1 MYSTLGLLLVLAF
14 GLLAL
19 QLSRASRM
27 RRLAMGRI
35 AVQVQE
41 LEGAAEML
49 GPDVLVVRRFP
60 TRYRWAGPV
69 VGVLVA
75 GLVLALTTLPKLYA
89 VGVSVLVASLLHL
102 FENSRADRQVEQ
114 MEAQLADAI
123 DMLVSS
129 LRAGSALLAALD
141 AALREAR
148 MPLRA
153 ELEDVVGRIRIGD
166 DPRAVVQELAQRV
179 PLESFRLF
187 AHTLLV
193 HWETGGSLTSALR
206 TVSKTVRDRLEISRR
221 ISAQAIESQ
230 VSVAAVMLITYGLLI
245 FELRS
250 NPGPMQNLLYSV
262 IGSSIGTALMVL
274 QSAGMLWIWHMSR
287 IRF

>member
-1 MYSTLGLLLVLAF
+1 MYSFLGLLLVVGF

-19 QLSRASRM
+19 QLSRGSRM
-27 RRLAMGRI
+27 RRLAMGRF
-35 AVQVQE
+35 ALQVQE
-41 LEGAAEML
+41 LTGAAQAL
-49 GPDVLVVRRFP
+49 PPDLLTVRTFP
-60 TRYRWAGPV
+60 IRYRWAGPV

-75 GLVLALTTLPKLYA
+75 GLVLALTTLPKPYA
-89 VGVSVLVASLLHL
+89 AGVAVLVASLLYL
-102 FENSRADRQVEQ
+102 YENSRSDRQVEA
-114 MEAQLADAI
+114 MESQLADAI
-123 DMLVSS
+123 DLLVAS
-129 LRAGSALLAALD
+129 LRAGSALSAALD

-148 MPLRA
+148 MPLRE
-153 ELEDVVGRIRIGD
+153 ELENVVGRIRIGD
-166 DPRAVVQELAQRV
+166 DPRGVVQELAQRV

-230 VSVAAVMLITYGLLI
+230 VSVAAVMLITYGLMA
-245 FELRS
+245 FELRT
-250 NPGPMQNLLYSV
+250 NPGAMKNLLYST
-262 IGSSIGTALMVL
+262 IGSFIATALMIL
-274 QSAGMLWIWHMSR
+274 QSAGMVWIWRMSR

>member
-1 MYSTLGLLLVLAF
+1 MYSVLGLLLVLGF

-27 RRLAMGRI
+27 RRLAMGRF
-35 AVQVQE
+35 ALQVQE
-41 LEGAAEML
+41 LEGAAQAL
-49 GPDVLVVRRFP
+49 PPDLLSVQTFP
-60 TRYRWAGPV
+60 QRYRWAGPV
-69 VGVLVA
+69 LGVLVA
-75 GLVLALTTLPKLYA
+75 GLVLALTTLPKPYA
-89 VGVSVLVASLLHL
+89 AGVAALVASILYL
-102 FENSRADRQVEQ
+102 FENSRADRQVEA
-114 MEAQLADAI
+114 MESQLADAI
-123 DMLVSS
+123 DLLVAS
-129 LRAGSALLAALD
+129 LRAGSALPAALD

-148 MPLRA
+148 MPLRE
-153 ELEDVVGRIRIGD
+153 ELENVVGRIRIGD
-166 DPRAVVQELAQRV
+166 DPRAVVQELPQRV

-187 AHTLLV
+187 SHTLLV

-230 VSVAAVMLITYGLLI
+230 VSVIAVMLITYGLMA

-250 NPGPMQNLLYSV
+250 NPGPMLKLLYSI
-262 IGSSIGTALMVL
+262 IGSYVATALMIL
-274 QSAGMLWIWHMSR
+274 QSAGMVWIWRMSR